1 MLSAVSIVVV
11 KMRPCNLHRCLK
23 QPPRRN
29 RQHLQRFHNGQLHL
43 RQPLHRSHRI
53 HRKPVSRHSAIK
65 RGRVSRPRACLGRRS
80 RARLKL
86 GLAHSLRLVKSAQG
100 LKRPTSPEM
109 DQVLAVA
116 GRVETTAVVA
126 AHNLSFVLRSRRN
139 GCWSLGVG
147 DKRGFRSRQAPQ
159 PARRGQSP
167 VIYFTR
173 RSP

>member
-11 KMRPCNLHRCLK
+11 KMRPCHLRRCLK

-53 HRKPVSRHSAIK
+53 HRKPASRRSAI
-65 RGRVSRPRACLGRRS
+65 RLGQVSRPQAC
-80 RARLKL
+80 
-86 GLAHSLRLVKSAQG
+86 LAHSLHQAKPVQG
-100 LKRPTSPEM
+100 LKRPIPLKGTLGVSPEV
-109 DQVLAVA
+109 DQALAA
-116 GRVETTAVVA
+116 GRVETTAVELA

-139 GCWSLGVG
+139 GCWSLGVS

-167 VIYFTR
+167 VIFCTR